1 MKILVIDDEPLQ
13 CDLLKGFLEKN
24 GFSVE
29 TAHTGAGALQRFK
42 DAAYPLVLLDH
53 RLPDMNGDEIL
64 ERMKAV
70 NPFVRSI
77 MITAYSSVDTAV
89 RVMKLGADDF
99 LEKPVDLEKLLEKI
113 RMIEQS
119 IQVEQEASKVADAV
133 SEGPLPVKIIAES
146 PEMKNVLSLI
156 RRVAATPFSVL
167 IRGETGTGKEL
178 VARLIH
184 LLSPRKNH
192 PFVEVNCA
200 AIPENL
206 FESELFGHE
215 KGSFTGAHAA
225 RRGRFE
231 LADAGTLFLDE
242 IGELPHH
249 LQAKMLRVLQEN
261 KIFRVGSEADIPV
274 DVRVI
279 TATNRDLKGLAA
291 SGKFR
296 EDLFYRLKVF
306 EIEIPTLRQ
315 RRHDIPALV
324 ESFMERYGF
333 NNFQMDSGAMDA
345 LIKYAF
351 PGNVRELEHII
362 QRTVTLARGSR
373 ITVRDLP
380 EEVRYHDAAEAV
392 GPANRLEAVER
403 EMIMS
408 ALEKY
413 DWNQSRAADSLGISE
428 RVLRYKMK
436 KYRVISRKNS

>member
-1 MKILVIDDEPLQ
+1 MKLLVIDDEPLQ

-29 TAHTGAGALQRFK
+29 TAHTGAAALQRFREGS
-42 DAAYPLVLLDH
+42 YPLVLLDH

-99 LEKPVDLEKLLEKI
+99 LEKPVDLEKLLDKI
-113 RMIEQS
+113 RMISQS
-119 IQVEQEASKVADAV
+119 VMVEQEASKVADAV
-133 SEGPLPVKIIAES
+133 SDGPLPVKIIAES

-156 RRVAATPFSVL
+156 RRVAPTPFSVL

-184 LLSPRKNH
+184 LLSPRKDH

-215 KGSFTGAHAA
+215 KGSFTGANAA

-261 KIFRVGSEADIPV
+261 KISRVGSESDIPV

-279 TATNRDLKGLAA
+279 TATNRDLKSLVT

-306 EIEIPTLRQ
+306 DIEIPALRQ
-315 RRHDIPALV
+315 RRHDIPPLV

-333 NNFQMDSGAMDA
+333 NNFHMDPGAMDA

-380 EEVRYHDAAEAV
+380 EEVRYHGAAEAG
-392 GPANRLEAVER
+392 GPTNRLEAVER
-403 EMIMS
+403 EMIMT

-436 KYRVISRKNS
+436 KYRIISPKKF

>member
-24 GFSVE
+24 GFSVQ
-29 TAHTGAGALQRFK
+29 TAHTGADALQRFREG
-42 DAAYPLVLLDH
+42 AFPLVLLDH

-64 ERMKAV
+64 ERIKAV

-99 LEKPVDLEKLLEKI
+99 LEKPVDLEKLLDKI
-113 RMIEQS
+113 RMISQS
-119 IQVEQEASKVADAV
+119 VMVEQEASKVADAV
-133 SEGPLPVKIIAES
+133 SDGPLPVKIIAES

-156 RRVAATPFSVL
+156 RRVAPTPFSVL

-184 LLSPRKNH
+184 LLSPRKDH

-215 KGSFTGAHAA
+215 KGSFTGANAA

-231 LADAGTLFLDE
+231 LANAGTLFLDE

-261 KIFRVGSEADIPV
+261 KISRVGSEADIPV

-279 TATNRDLKGLAA
+279 TATNRDLKSLVT

-306 EIEIPTLRQ
+306 DIEIPALRQ

-333 NNFQMDSGAMDA
+333 NNFQMDPGAMDA

-380 EEVRYHDAAEAV
+380 EEVRYHGVAETG
-392 GPANRLEAVER
+392 GPTNRLEAVER
-403 EMIMS
+403 EMIMT

-436 KYRVISRKNS
+436 KYLIISPKKF

>member
-29 TAHTGAGALQRFK
+29 TAHTGAAALQRFK
-42 DAAYPLVLLDH
+42 VGAYPLVLLDH

-64 ERMKAV
+64 ERIKAV

-99 LEKPVDLEKLLEKI
+99 LEKPVDLEKLLDKI
-113 RMIEQS
+113 RMISQS
-119 IQVEQEASKVADAV
+119 VMVEQEASKVADAV
-133 SEGPLPVKIIAES
+133 SSGPLPVKIIAES

-156 RRVAATPFSVL
+156 RRFAPTPFSVL

-178 VARLIH
+178 AARLIH

-215 KGSFTGAHAA
+215 KGSFTGANAA

-249 LQAKMLRVLQEN
+249 LQAKMLRILQEN
-261 KIFRVGSEADIPV
+261 KISRVGSEADIPV

-279 TATNRDLKGLAA
+279 TATNRDLKNLVT

-306 EIEIPTLRQ
+306 DIEIPALRQ

-333 NNFQMDSGAMDA
+333 NNFQMDPGAMDA
-345 LIKYAF
+345 LIKYSF

-380 EEVRYHDAAEAV
+380 EEVRYHGAVEAG
-392 GPANRLEAVER
+392 GPANRLEALER
-403 EMIMS
+403 EMIMT

-413 DWNQSRAADSLGISE
+413 DWNQSRASDSLGISE

-436 KYRVISRKNS
+436 KYRIISPKKF

>member
-29 TAHTGAGALQRFK
+29 TAHTGAAALQRFK
-42 DAAYPLVLLDH
+42 ESAYPLVLLDH

-99 LEKPVDLEKLLEKI
+99 LEKPVDLEKLLDKI
-113 RMIEQS
+113 RMISQS
-119 IQVEQEASKVADAV
+119 VMVEQEASKVADAV
-133 SEGPLPVKIIAES
+133 SSGPLPVKIIAES

-156 RRVAATPFSVL
+156 RRVAPTPFSVL

-184 LLSPRKNH
+184 LLSPRKDQ

-215 KGSFTGAHAA
+215 KGSFTGANAA

-231 LADAGTLFLDE
+231 LADGGTLFLDE

-249 LQAKMLRVLQEN
+249 LQAKMLRILQEN
-261 KIFRVGSEADIPV
+261 KISRVGSEADIPV

-279 TATNRDLKGLAA
+279 TATNRDLKSLVT

-306 EIEIPTLRQ
+306 DIEIPALRQ

-333 NNFQMDSGAMDA
+333 NNFQMDPGAMDA

-380 EEVRYHDAAEAV
+380 EEVRYPGAAEAG

-403 EMIMS
+403 EMIMT

-436 KYRVISRKNS
+436 KYHIISPKKF